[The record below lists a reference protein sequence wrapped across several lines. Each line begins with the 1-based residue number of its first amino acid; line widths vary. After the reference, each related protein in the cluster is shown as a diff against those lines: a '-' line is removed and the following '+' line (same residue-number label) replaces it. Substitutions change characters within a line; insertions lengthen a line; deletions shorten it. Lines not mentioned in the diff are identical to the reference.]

1 MINKKGFV
9 LTETLVVTVFLVTI
23 FTFIYVSIIPLMGK
37 YDDMTYRNSN
47 IDIVYKLYAIREMI
61 DKDSNKNIILAN
73 TFKNLGR
80 SDFADSNYYD
90 HLIEYLEL
98 NDYLLV
104 IADNINNRLTNFDSL
119 PGDTNNEMYDYVS
132 KYKSFEGK
140 VLVLLDKNNHT
151 VAHLLVQ

>member
-47 IDIVYKLYAIREMI
+47 IDIVYKLYVIREMI

-119 PGDTNNEMYDYVS
+119 SGDTNNEMYDYVS

-151 VAHLLVQ
+151 VAHLLVH